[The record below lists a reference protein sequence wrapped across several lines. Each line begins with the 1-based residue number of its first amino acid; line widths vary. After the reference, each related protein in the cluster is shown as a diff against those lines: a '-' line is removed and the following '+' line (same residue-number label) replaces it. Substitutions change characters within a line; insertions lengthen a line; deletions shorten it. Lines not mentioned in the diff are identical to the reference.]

1 MHSFFFVPTAALS
14 EPLEPYEMVIL
25 GFFFVL
31 TVLTCLA
38 FLTWLV
44 GKILHRPVAKAKKVD
59 AKSSDDLKLAQA
71 AEGQMGTAT
80 DEDDETDEVDSNTGE
95 LRIYAAISA
104 AIHVVLKDHRF
115 RVRSIRTA
123 DHSWAQEGRR
133 QIFSSH
139 RLR

>member
-1 MHSFFFVPTAALS
+1 LS
-14 EPLEPYEMVIL
+14 EPMEPYEMVLL

-31 TVLTCLA
+31 SVLTILT

-44 GKILHRPVAKAKKVD
+44 GKILHRPRNKIQRANEKET
-59 AKSSDDLKLAQA
+59 DDLKLANA
-71 AEGQMGTAT
+71 AEGQMSSTLAD
-80 DEDDETDEVDSNTGE
+80 DEDEEDAEDLNE
-95 LRIYAAISA
+95 LRVYAAISA
-104 AIHVVLKDHRF
+104 AIHLVMKDHRF
-115 RVRSIRTA
+115 RVRSIRAT

>member
-1 MHSFFFVPTAALS
+1 MNMNPIVSLAALS
-14 EPLEPYEMVIL
+14 EPLEAYEMVLL

-31 TVLTCLA
+31 FVLTSLA

-44 GKILHRPVAKAKKVD
+44 GKILHRSNHKARSKDEKEADNLVM
-59 AKSSDDLKLAQA
+59 AHA
-71 AEGQMGTAT
+71 AEGQMGSV
-80 DEDDETDEVDSNTGE
+80 DEDDEDAGDEKESDE
-95 LRIYAAISA
+95 QLKIFAAISA
-104 AIHVVLKDHRF
+104 AVHLVLKDQRF
-115 RVRSIRTA
+115 RVRTIRPV